1 MLTYFI
7 SIHFMNL
14 FKFYFL
20 YLMFY
25 HILNHI
31 FFNVEAFFLLEII
44 LLCNCFSQKLFFSC
58 LKYTVKDSVLQFI
71 IIVFSP
77 VGLHLLLLLIF
88 LIINCLLSI
97 FLFRS
102 SKLLKNMRIDIANLK
117 LQKETFEKNDARLIR
132 ECSDNRNILASR
144 RTTLNNAEA
153 LVYNADLKF
162 KSMNV
167 RSKSVY
173 KC

>member
-1 MLTYFI
+1 
-7 SIHFMNL
+7 
-14 FKFYFL
+14 
-20 YLMFY
+20 
-25 HILNHI
+25 
-31 FFNVEAFFLLEII
+31 
-44 LLCNCFSQKLFFSC
+44 
-58 LKYTVKDSVLQFI
+58 
-71 IIVFSP
+71 
-77 VGLHLLLLLIF
+77 
-88 LIINCLLSI
+88 
-97 FLFRS
+97 
-102 SKLLKNMRIDIANLK
+102 MRIDIANLK